1 LSFEKTKR
9 KSVKKKKEEEERKWS
24 IEHILKTKKIDLVV
38 QWVLLII
45 KRSAIEL
52 F

>member
-9 KSVKKKKEEEERKWS
+9 KSVKKKEEEERKWS
-24 IEHILKTKKIDLVV
+24 IELILKTKKIDLVV